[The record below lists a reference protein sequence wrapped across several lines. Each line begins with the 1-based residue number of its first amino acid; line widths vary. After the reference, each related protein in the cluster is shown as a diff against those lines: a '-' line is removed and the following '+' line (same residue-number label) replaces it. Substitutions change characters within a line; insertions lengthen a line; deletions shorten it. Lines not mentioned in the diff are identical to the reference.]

1 MTDPQTS
8 APSSSSA
15 PRPDAGSAGA
25 DGETGGPR
33 LPSFLA
39 RSIPGGF
46 PGGMPTPWPIDAGH
60 VLATGA
66 AIEFRGADDGFEVDE
81 IPSYLPC
88 GTGEHLYLHIE
99 KRGLSTP
106 QVLKRIREAFG
117 LHERDIGTTG
127 QKDARG
133 ITRQWISVPARA
145 VESRLADVEGALG
158 VKLLASGRHGNKL
171 RLGHNRGNRFVCRL
185 DGTDAAAGAAIAARA
200 TVLSQSGMPNWFGAQ
215 RFGHNDRALRD
226 AERFLWRP
234 RKAISKRE
242 QFWVS
247 ALQSAIWNAW
257 LAIRIEDGSWCHALA
272 GDILEKRENGAPFL
286 CTDPVVDDVR
296 VVAGEVSPTGP
307 LHGRAMRQAEGDALT
322 RESQALASLGID
334 LDTLLNHPSF
344 ATGARRSG
352 RVWPSAVEVTVG
364 ATSTTV
370 AFALP
375 TGCYASVYL
384 RELVGPRLVDR
395 FFDAPPADVGGGDA
409 TDAAEG

>member
-1 MTDPQTS
+1 
-8 APSSSSA
+8 
-15 PRPDAGSAGA
+15 
-25 DGETGGPR
+25 
-33 LPSFLA
+33 
-39 RSIPGGF
+39 
-46 PGGMPTPWPIDAGH
+46 MPTPWPIDEGH

-66 AIEFRGADDGFEVDE
+66 AIEFRGDDDGFEVDE

-106 QVLKRIREAFG
+106 QVLRRIRDAFG

-133 ITRQWISVPARA
+133 ITRQWMSVPARA
-145 VESRLADVEGALG
+145 VEPRLADVETALG

-185 DGTDAAAGAAIAARA
+185 DGTDAATGAAIAARA
-200 TVLSQSGMPNWFGAQ
+200 TLLSQSGMPNWFGAQ

-247 ALQSAIWNAW
+247 ALQSAIWNTW
-257 LAIRIEDGSWCHALA
+257 LAIRVQDGSWCHALD
-272 GDILEKRENGAPFL
+272 GDILENRENGAPFL
-286 CTDPVVDDVR
+286 CTDAAVDDPR
-296 VVAGEVSPTGP
+296 VVAGEVSPSGP
-307 LHGRAMRQAEGDALT
+307 LHGRAMRCAEGDALT
-322 RESQALASLGID
+322 RESRSLDELGID
-334 LDTLLNHPSF
+334 LAKLLDHPSF
-344 ATGARRSG
+344 GTGARRSG
-352 RVWPSAVEVTVG
+352 RVWPTAMEVVSTP
-364 ATSTTV
+364 TSTTV
-370 AFALP
+370 SFGLT
-375 TGCYASVYL
+375 TGCYASVFL

-395 FFDAPPADVGGGDA
+395 FFDAPPTDTGDGGGGDA
-409 TDAAEG
+409 VDPNPTA